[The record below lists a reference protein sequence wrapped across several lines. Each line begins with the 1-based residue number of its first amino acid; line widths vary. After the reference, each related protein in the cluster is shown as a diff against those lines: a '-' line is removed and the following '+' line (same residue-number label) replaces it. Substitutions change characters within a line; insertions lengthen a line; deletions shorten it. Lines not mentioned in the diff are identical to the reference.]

1 MRIAIVGHKRKLR
14 DEVESKIR
22 EHISEDRGVGVCQ
35 YETDKRE
42 AAIPQDIYALF
53 VIVDSAA
60 ALRSLP
66 SVVGWGGDRPVVIVS
81 DHPQYAIE
89 GVRLQVKHYLL
100 FPLTLADMREA
111 IPRLGLGLML
121 DE

>member
-1 MRIAIVGHKRKLR
+1 MKIAIIGHKKRLR
-14 DEVESKIR
+14 DEVESKIK
-22 EHISEDRGVGVCQ
+22 EYLHGSRGVGVCQ

-42 AAIPQDIYALF
+42 KAIPPDICALF

-60 ALRSLP
+60 SLRSLP
-66 SVVGWGGDRPVVIVS
+66 AVVGWGGDRPVVIVS

-100 FPLTLADMREA
+100 FPLTEKDMREA
-111 IPRLGLGLML
+111 LPRLGLEVML

>member
-1 MRIAIVGHKRKLR
+1 MKIAIVGQKRKLR
-14 DEVESKIR
+14 DEVESKIK
-22 EHISEDRGVGVCQ
+22 EYVPEGRGVGVCQ

-42 AAIPQDIYALF
+42 AAIPPDICALF
-53 VIVDSAA
+53 VIVDSAS

-66 SVVGWGGDRPVVIVS
+66 SVVGWGGSRPVVIVS

-100 FPLTLADMREA
+100 FPLTPKDMREA
-111 IPRLGLGLML
+111 IPRLGLGVMF